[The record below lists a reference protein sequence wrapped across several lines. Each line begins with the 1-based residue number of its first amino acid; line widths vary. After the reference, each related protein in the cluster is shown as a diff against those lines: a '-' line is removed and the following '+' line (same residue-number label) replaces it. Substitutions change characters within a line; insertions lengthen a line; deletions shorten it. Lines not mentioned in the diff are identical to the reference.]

1 MGIFDGCVLL
11 SDVDGTLLQ
20 SGHPIPPR
28 NLQAIQRF
36 IANGGKFAISTG
48 RSVRAAEAVYRAS
61 GSNTALVCSNGA
73 ALYDFEN
80 EHYLYCMH
88 LADSVKETVLPL
100 IKQYGC
106 GAIVD
111 CEWGSYILHA
121 NAQTAEHM
129 QRVGLHYPCAS
140 FGDLREKPWIK
151 ALLMAD
157 DEATADAMYAQAEKL
172 PLAGAYFLRTQ
183 STYIELTC
191 AAADKAVG
199 AAELKKVLGARQLF
213 AIGDY
218 DNDLHMLQAAD
229 VSATVCNAPD
239 YIKNTVDHICGDPAA
254 GAVADFIAILERM
267 KTMDANTTVNLQKTA
282 CNIRMGII
290 EGTHSAKSGHPGG
303 SLSCA
308 DILAYLYFVHMH
320 IDPKNPKDPARDRF
334 VLSKGHAAPALY
346 ATLAERG
353 YFDKEELKHLR
364 HTGALLQ
371 GHPDLKKIPGVDMSS
386 GSLGQG
392 ISAAVGMALS
402 AKHYK
407 DTYRVYTILGDGEC
421 EEGQVWE
428 AAMFA
433 ANKGL
438 DNLVAFIDV
447 NNLQIDGT
455 LEEVNSPL
463 PLDKKFEAF
472 GWHVL
477 VIDGHDFSAIES
489 ALADAAAFKGAPT
502 AIIANTIKGKGV
514 SYMENQVSWHGAA
527 PNDEKYEIAMQELKA
542 QLAAL

>member
-1 MGIFDGCVLL
+1 MGIFNGCVLL

-20 SGHPIPPR
+20 SGRPIPPR
-28 NLQAIQRF
+28 NLHAIQRF
-36 IANGGKFAISTG
+36 IASGGKFAIATG
-48 RSVRAAEAVYRAS
+48 RSMQAAESVYRAS

-73 ALYDFEN
+73 ALYDFGRGE
-80 EHYLYCMH
+80 YIYCMQ
-88 LADSVKETVLPL
+88 LADSVKEAVLPF
-100 IKQYGC
+100 IAEFDC
-106 GAIVD
+106 GVIVD
-111 CEWGSYILHA
+111 CARDSYILHA
-121 NAQTAEHM
+121 NSETEAHLR
-129 QRVGLHYPCAS
+129 RVGLYYPRAD
-140 FGDLREKPWIK
+140 FAELRGKNWIK
-151 ALLMAD
+151 AILLAPD
-157 DEATADAMYAQAEKL
+157 VHTADKMFRRGEELRLENAF
-172 PLAGAYFLRTQ
+172 FLRTQ
-183 STYIELTC
+183 PTYMELTC

-218 DNDLHMLQAAD
+218 DNDLQMLKTAD
-229 VSATVCNAPD
+229 VSAAAGNAPE
-239 YIKNTVDHICGDPAA
+239 YIKATADYVCGNCAE

-267 KTMDANTTVNLQKTA
+267 KTMDANTKLNLQKTA
-282 CNIRMGII
+282 CSIRMGII

-308 DILAYLYFVHMH
+308 DILTYLYFAHMR

-334 VLSKGHAAPALY
+334 VLSKGHSAPALY

-353 YFDKEELKHLR
+353 YFSKAELKQLR
-364 HTGALLQ
+364 HTGAMLQ

-402 AKHYK
+402 AKHF
-407 DTYRVYTILGDGEC
+407 DEDYRVYTVLGDGEC

-433 ANKGL
+433 ANKKL
-438 DNLVAFIDV
+438 DNLVAFVDV

-463 PLDKKFEAF
+463 PLDKKFDAF

-477 VIDGHDFSAIES
+477 VIDGHNFDDIAA
-489 ALADAAAFKGAPT
+489 ALADAAAYKGAPT
-502 AIIANTIKGKGV
+502 VIIANTVKGKGV
-514 SYMENQVSWHGAA
+514 SFMENQVSWHGAA
-527 PNDEKYEIAMQELKA
+527 PNDEQYETAMAELKA